1 MERQQYQEM
10 KRKARDEHV
19 KKVIKDTHYGGR
31 ELPINEY
38 HKLKAKTEAKEKER
52 MDREERAEFQ
62 DQARA

>member
-1 MERQQYQEM
+1 MQREQYKEM
-10 KRKARDEHV
+10 KRKERDEHV

-52 MDREERAEFQ
+52 MDREER
-62 DQARA
+62 